1 MPDSNFDDQNNLPQ
15 DNPNDNPVPTTPS
28 TEGYVDSSQSEPQS
42 EPTNNDSQFQPPQ
55 STVSSQPPT
64 VPAQKKSKKLLLSM
78 VLIVVIVIIA
88 GGAYMLTKNHNKT
101 KTTGGKKDIALIKYG
116 FDNDPLNSFYP
127 ADSSNSGPLPV
138 QSQIFEGLVSFQH
151 GTQIKPQI
159 ASSWSNPNDTT
170 WIFNI
175 KPHIYYHDGDTA
187 TAQDVVYTWQQINQN
202 DPSYA
207 AYLTNTIKDVKAINN
222 STVEITTTSPDPI
235 LLNRLA
241 SMFIIDSKAPKGT
254 PAWGLGA
261 GAYTVKPDTT
271 PSENSLDLV
280 AFNKWNG
287 GHIYTKAVDYTFYA
301 NPENEIKDLKSG
313 KINLADG
320 LSLDE
325 VNAQLKN
332 NYNVFYTPQTG
343 TNMIGINTTNP
354 AYPTSNIKIR
364 EALNLAISGQEVMKN
379 AQQAGLPDD
388 QVIPQAI
395 PGYNPDIKPITQ
407 NVTEASALVKAAG
420 YPNGVTVN
428 LAVGEPVLAIAQE
441 VAKEVKPA
449 GININIQEETDEGQY
464 IDDINSGKDQSW
476 VEELPTSVIDGSD
489 ILQGGFVNQPFYT
502 NPTVTTEVDNAITAN
517 TATEHIKDLQQASL
531 TLLQDYAYVPL
542 YQLTDVNVSDK
553 GMVFSLNDYDSDL
566 NVYFADVYQQ

>member
-1 MPDSNFDDQNNLPQ
+1 MAGI
-15 DNPNDNPVPTTPS
+15 S
-28 TEGYVDSSQSEPQS
+28 TLR
-42 EPTNNDSQFQPPQ
+42 
-55 STVSSQPPT
+55 
-64 VPAQKKSKKLLLSM
+64 LL
-78 VLIVVIVIIA
+78 
-88 GGAYMLTKNHNKT
+88 T
-101 KTTGGKKDIALIKYG
+101 
-116 FDNDPLNSFYP
+116 
-127 ADSSNSGPLPV
+127 
-138 QSQIFEGLVSFQH
+138 
-151 GTQIKPQI
+151 
-159 ASSWSNPNDTT
+159 
-170 WIFNI
+170 
-175 KPHIYYHDGDTA
+175 
-187 TAQDVVYTWQQINQN
+187 
-202 DPSYA
+202 
-207 AYLTNTIKDVKAINN
+207 
-222 STVEITTTSPDPI
+222 I
-235 LLNRLA
+235 LL
-241 SMFIIDSKAPKGT
+241 
-254 PAWGLGA
+254 
-261 GAYTVKPDTT
+261 
-271 PSENSLDLV
+271 
-280 AFNKWNG
+280 
-287 GHIYTKAVDYTFYA
+287 YA

>member
-287 GHIYTKAVDYTFYA
+287 GHIYTKAVDYTSLRK
-301 NPENEIKDLKSG
+301 PG
-313 KINLADG
+313 K
-320 LSLDE
+320 
-325 VNAQLKN
+325 
-332 NYNVFYTPQTG
+332 
-343 TNMIGINTTNP
+343 
-354 AYPTSNIKIR
+354 
-364 EALNLAISGQEVMKN
+364 
-379 AQQAGLPDD
+379 
-388 QVIPQAI
+388 
-395 PGYNPDIKPITQ
+395 
-407 NVTEASALVKAAG
+407 
-420 YPNGVTVN
+420 
-428 LAVGEPVLAIAQE
+428 
-441 VAKEVKPA
+441 
-449 GININIQEETDEGQY
+449 
-464 IDDINSGKDQSW
+464 
-476 VEELPTSVIDGSD
+476 
-489 ILQGGFVNQPFYT
+489 
-502 NPTVTTEVDNAITAN
+502 
-517 TATEHIKDLQQASL
+517 
-531 TLLQDYAYVPL
+531 
-542 YQLTDVNVSDK
+542 
-553 GMVFSLNDYDSDL
+553 
-566 NVYFADVYQQ
+566 